1 MKRSRSMKGNKSY
14 KRYRIRPFDV
24 CNVLILG
31 AFALLCMYPFYYLII
46 YSCLLYTSSEPM
58 RRGEKGPLCVFVSQR
73 RWGSGSLTPL

>member
-1 MKRSRSMKGNKSY
+1 MKGNKSY

-46 YSCLLYTSSEPM
+46 YSLSNSTKAARQDIWLFPADRKS
-58 RRGEKGPLCVFVSQR
+58 VV
-73 RWGSGSLTPL
+73 